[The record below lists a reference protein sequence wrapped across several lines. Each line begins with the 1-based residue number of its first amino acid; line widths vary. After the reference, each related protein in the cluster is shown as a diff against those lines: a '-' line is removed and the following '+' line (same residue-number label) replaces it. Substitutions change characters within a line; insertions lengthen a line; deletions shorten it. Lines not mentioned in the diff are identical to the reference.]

1 MAMGRNME
9 SRAMRRARGARAM
22 GRGMPPVRGARGA
35 RGMTSMRGARPTV
48 MSAGRPRR
56 PMGNRARMMR
66 SQGRTM

>member
-1 MAMGRNME
+1 MAMRKNMGI
-9 SRAMRRARGARAM
+9 RAMRNSRRPRVNPAM
-22 GRGMPPVRGARGA
+22 RPSRM
-35 RGMTSMRGARPTV
+35 GARPRT